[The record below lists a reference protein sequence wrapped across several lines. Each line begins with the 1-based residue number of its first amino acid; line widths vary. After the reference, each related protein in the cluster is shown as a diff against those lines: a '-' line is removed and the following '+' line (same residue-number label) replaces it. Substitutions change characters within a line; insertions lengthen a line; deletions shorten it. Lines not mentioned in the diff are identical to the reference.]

1 MKMIPISEIDLLI
14 KELKDSFDGT
24 DAVIVRRVHYGTEV
38 LEKLRKKTIPAIP
51 ISKIDEINELIPWN
65 MTPSCNMA
73 KKKLEDLK
81 K

>member
-1 MKMIPISEIDLLI
+1 MKVIPISEIDKLI
-14 KELKDSFDGT
+14 EHHEGHGISIEYDDVDVINILK
-24 DAVIVRRVHYGTEV
+24 
-38 LEKLRKKTIPAIP
+38 KLKKKAIPAIP